1 MSFKQRSAHTQFK
14 FIVKNE
20 FVATYGLATSVVS
33 GFGART
39 RNVAQQPSIFSTR
52 NTLEQVTPTFPQVT
66 SSFVVGILHG
76 VPFPQQVYKITG
88 LVLQL
93 NGVVIPQPRKP
104 LSQVSRQLSALQ
116 FAFCCRIQMTVSI
129 SAMQRQ
135 SLLFEASLLL
145 HILSTPLFVFNITYA
160 MKLLVCE
167 CFT

>member
-1 MSFKQRSAHTQFK
+1 M
-14 FIVKNE
+14 VKNE
-20 FVATYGLATSVVS
+20 FVATYGFSVSVVS
-33 GFGART
+33 GFGAKT

-52 NTLEQVTPTFPQVT
+52 KTLEQVVPTFSQLI

-76 VPFPQQVYKITG
+76 VPLPQQVYKITG

-93 NGVVIPQPRKP
+93 NGVVTPQPRNP

-116 FAFCCRIQMTVSI
+116 FAFCCRMQMTVSI
-129 SAMQRQ
+129 SAIQRQ

-160 MKLLVCE
+160 IIYLMCE
-167 CFT
+167 